1 MNGWDVV
8 GSVFVA
14 LGVFF
19 IIMSAVGLLRLPDVY
34 SRLSAVT
41 KAATL
46 GVVLILAGAF
56 FLKPSW
62 TAFITLALAAALQFL
77 TAPVGGFA
85 LGRAAYRSKSPLA
98 AQTNYDELAT
108 GEASA
113 PVADDG

>member
-1 MNGWDVV
+1 VNVLDILGGIHIGV
-8 GSVFVA
+8 GT
-14 LGVFF
+14 FF
-19 IIMSAVGLLRLPDVY
+19 IAVAAIGLFRLPDVY

-62 TAFITLALAAALQFL
+62 TALFTLGLAALLQFF

-85 LGRAAYRSKSPLA
+85 VGRAAYRARSPLA
-98 AQTNYDELAT
+98 EQTQYDQL
-108 GEASA
+108 
-113 PVADDG
+113 DDAVRAAGDDPR

>member
-8 GSVFVA
+8 GGAFVA

-19 IIMSAVGLLRLPDVY
+19 MVVSAVGLVRLPDAY

-46 GVVLILAGAF
+46 GVVLIIAGAF
-56 FLKPSW
+56 VLKPSW

-85 LGRAAYRSKSPLA
+85 LGRAAYRSKSPLTA
-98 AQTNYDELAT
+98 RTNYDELAT
-108 GEASA
+108 EDASA
-113 PVADDG
+113 PVAEDH